1 MAFGHLSHGKPPL
14 EVPIVTGEDATIVEF
29 PTNTAA
35 AAIAAGDVVA
45 LATNTGVAPDLVTE
59 ASVGLLVPGTVTGA
73 AIGVALEAS
82 TGAGEIIRVCVGG
95 YIEGVNCAAGVGNG
109 EALMAAANAD
119 VITNAAASTQ
129 TPVGVA
135 LSDLDAVA
143 NTVTVYWFRKY

>member
-1 MAFGHLSHGKPPL
+1 MAFGHLSHGKSPL
-14 EVPIVTGEDATIVEF
+14 EVPIVTGERATIEEF
-29 PTNTAA
+29 PSNTAA

-45 LATNTGVAPDLVTE
+45 LATAAAVTE

>member
-14 EVPIVTGEDATIVEF
+14 EVPIVTGERATIVEF
-29 PTNTAA
+29 PTNIVGT
-35 AAIAAGDVVA
+35 AIAAGDVVA
-45 LATNTGVAPDLVTE
+45 LATAAAVTE

-95 YIEGVNCAAGVGNG
+95 YIEGVNSAAAVGNG
-109 EALMAAANAD
+109 EALMAAAGGE
-119 VITNAAASTQ
+119 VVTNTAASTQ

-143 NTVTVYWFRKY
+143 GTVTVYWFRKY